1 VRHDAIVEP
10 NPGPRLPA
18 DSDEPTVDE
27 SGGRPRSR
35 SGREAVL
42 DPVGPRIATF
52 DISFAVTTLVVV
64 CTAIAAVL
72 TSHGVAAAAWIE
84 ALGASASACCGAYLA
99 GALGAG
105 DGPEERRRAAGWVA
119 FAALALGGLLV
130 LEFLREFFTA
140 G

>member
-1 VRHDAIVEP
+1 MRHDATVEP
-10 NPGPRLPA
+10 NPGPQAPI

-27 SGGRPRSR
+27 SGGLTATLDA
-35 SGREAVL
+35 REAAI
-42 DPVGPRIATF
+42 DPVRPRIATF

-64 CTAIAAVL
+64 STAVAAVL

-84 ALGASASACCGAYLA
+84 ALGASACACCGAYLL